1 MVVDWILVDDM
12 DRNCTVDRE
21 GDEVTVDRV
30 VDHDP
35 EVDEVA
41 ARGVGD

>member
-1 MVVDWILVDDM
+1 MVVDWIDM
-12 DRNCTVDRE
+12 DGNCTVDWE
-21 GDEVTVDRV
+21 GDEVAATRV

-41 ARGVGD
+41 ARGVDD